1 MRSAN
6 SPSRSAFPPFIGSV
20 LSLLVATLGLQCSCG
35 GRGSSGSGG
44 ANPPAPPPP
53 ELPAEIKQQ
62 MPHSRDGLPLLSFV
76 NWDGDHYIGIAYDA
90 KLDDPLAR
98 WASCLGRVGACYETN
113 SGPVAGCI
121 DNFRFPVCATDA
133 GGKHCCPPACV
144 RAFKQQ
150 LSTGVD
156 EDTAID
162 RSFVNG
168 DCVAGLAQEL
178 RRVQP

>member
-62 MPHSRDGLPLLSFV
+62 MPHSRDGLPLL
-76 NWDGDHYIGIAYDA
+76 GIV
-90 KLDDPLAR
+90 P
-98 WASCLGRVGACYETN
+98 GP
-113 SGPVAGCI
+113 SGGLLR
-121 DNFRFPVCATDA
+121 NEFRP
-133 GGKHCCPPACV
+133 
-144 RAFKQQ
+144 
-150 LSTGVD
+150 S
-156 EDTAID
+156 
-162 RSFVNG
+162 
-168 DCVAGLAQEL
+168 
-178 RRVQP
+178 RRLHR